1 MREFYESWVVDDD
14 ALAIGVENGTLAV
27 DTRLRDALRT
37 LRENPPALLSFA
49 DDTVDAGYLSEFAM
63 LEDGD
68 PRVLAQQ
75 KAEEIEARLAALE
88 QRPSSRIVNAVRRSA
103 S

>member
-1 MREFYESWVVDDD
+1 MRK
-14 ALAIGVENGTLAV
+14 
-27 DTRLRDALRT
+27 
-37 LRENPPALLSFA
+37 NPQAPLSFA
-49 DDTVDAGYLSEFAM
+49 EDTVDAGYLSEFAM

-75 KAEEIEARLAALE
+75 KAEDLEARLAALE
-88 QRPSSRIVNAVRRSA
+88 QRPSSRIVNVVRRTA